1 MSDSDRERQ
10 LREAYNR
17 QDPKRQL
24 LERAVEFDQ
33 NVKHYMDKRTRER
46 DGVRQMHDTA
56 KRTMDETAKRLGL

>member
-1 MSDSDRERQ
+1 MSDNERS
-10 LREAYNR
+10 LRELYDR

-24 LERAVEFDQ
+24 LERAVEFDR
-33 NVKHYMDKRTRER
+33 NAKEYMDKRTRER